1 MPLVLIR
8 HTRVDAPAGICYG
21 RHEVPLAPSFDAEAG
36 EVWSQLPWPPDVVW
50 TSPSERCRKLAER
63 LGGEV
68 RVDDRL
74 RELHFGEWEGRSW
87 ESFRG
92 PESEAWALD
101 PWGQRPPGGESGEE
115 LWKRVGQVRAEL
127 EAAGSAGH
135 VAVVTHAGAIRAWRA
150 QAEGR
155 AWAELLAEPI
165 GFGSVHLLG

>member
-1 MPLVLIR
+1 
-8 HTRVDAPAGICYG
+8 
-21 RHEVPLAPSFDAEAG
+21 
-36 EVWSQLPWPPDVVW
+36 
-50 TSPSERCRKLAER
+50 
-63 LGGEV
+63 
-68 RVDDRL
+68 
-74 RELHFGEWEGRSW
+74 
-87 ESFRG
+87 
-92 PESEAWALD
+92 
-101 PWGQRPPGGESGEE
+101 E